1 MDRPVLMSGYRVFW
15 MTRLP
20 PPENG
25 LDVVP
30 CLVSSERFDALAR
43 SFQTGD
49 SFRYSDLDFALGIA
63 SLLWQSDE
71 TLERPRDLL
80 LREMR
85 SMMEAGNFDNDEEI
99 MVQLATHLVE
109 SYGPGA
115 ALEVMLSG
123 VEICPQ
129 SFGINHDLL
138 METLATMQDGRWQE
152 LGDSVKGGVLRAL
165 RKAADRVPVEHFRES
180 EFTAWIITSMY
191 AFALIGA
198 GERNKAAE
206 LIDAARVKIPLRAS
220 WASSAEQLLQCP
232 SEEAQQG
239 LDCLALTLQRG

>member
-15 MTRLP
+15 MARLP

-30 CLVSSERFDALAR
+30 CLVSSERFDAFAR
-43 SFQTGD
+43 SLQTGD
-49 SFRYSDLDFALGIA
+49 SFRYSNLDFALGIA
-63 SLLWQSDE
+63 SVLWQSDE
-71 TLERPRDLL
+71 TFERPRDLL

-109 SYGPGA
+109 TYGPGA

-129 SFGINHDLL
+129 SFGINHDLS
-138 METLATMQDGRWQE
+138 METLAAMQHGRWQD
-152 LGDSVKGGVLRAL
+152 LGDSVKGGVVRAL
-165 RKAADRVPVEHFRES
+165 RKAADRVPVEHFKKNTY
-180 EFTAWIITSMY
+180 TAYLVTALY
-191 AFALIGA
+191 ALALIGA
-198 GERNKAAE
+198 GEQQRAAA
-206 LIDAARVKIPLRAS
+206 LIETARAKVPLADDL
-220 WASSAEQLLQCP
+220 ASSAVQLLQCP
-232 SEEAQQG
+232 SEGAQQG
-239 LDCLALTLQRG
+239 LDYIALTLQRG